1 MTITVICCG
10 SSQQAVT
17 GCQGQLEGLVGKPP
31 PYLFLRLGRDRFSW
45 VCVFIGQYLIMRAV
59 PGCSLAS
66 LRQTALRGV
75 WMAWEEIALQWNHI
89 AVAAC
94 LLPTGSWAHHFC
106 LWPSLWS
113 RQHRITVSCNVFW
126 ITLLLLHSPCPLSF
140 YWELGVIFQ
149 NCNCVVGEMTQWV
162 RSVGLTSVMSWVQ
175 ILRTHEKAR
184 C

>member
-1 MTITVICCG
+1 MAITAFCFG

-17 GCQGQLEGLVGKPP
+17 GCQGQSEGFAEKLS
-31 PYLFLRLGRDRFSW
+31 PYLFIRLGGDRFSC
-45 VCVFIGQYLIMRAV
+45 VCVFIGQHLIMRAV
-59 PGCSLAS
+59 PDCSLAS
-66 LRQTALRGV
+66 LRQTALHGV
-75 WMAWEEIALQWNHI
+75 CMAWEEIALQWNHI
-89 AVAAC
+89 AVAAY
-94 LLPTGSWAHHFC
+94 LLPTGSWAHRFC

-113 RQHRITVSCNVFW
+113 RQHPITVSCNAFW
-126 ITLLLLHSPCPLSF
+126 ITPLLLHSPYPLSF

-162 RSVGLTSVMSWVQ
+162 RSVCLTSVTNWVQ